1 MCIRDSSA
9 SEFNQM
15 RQSCD
20 DEYRWWE
27 PIWHDANACCY
38 NLYGDGCTDPDEFY
52 TCHHHGMDNY
62 AEYGDYARR
71 RLSSASE
78 AGSEEEGHREL
89 GQCDVY
95 SWCSCMR
102 NYLDWN
108 NNECEFKY
116 SMDYYQDYYS
126 FSYSYLENFYAL
138 PDDQGCE
145 SYTHLW
151 DGLYIEGWGTIP
163 DEPMT
168 LAQCATAVKAYDGT
182 DGCMGDHFFYAWHG
196 DCAFEPQAPHHR
208 SRAV

>member
-1 MCIRDSSA
+1 
-9 SEFNQM
+9 
-15 RQSCD
+15 
-20 DEYRWWE
+20 
-27 PIWHDANACCY
+27 
-38 NLYGDGCTDPDEFY
+38 
-52 TCHHHGMDNY
+52 MDNY

-126 FSYSYLENFYAL
+126 FSYSYLDNFYVL
-138 PDDQGCE
+138 HDQGCDD
-145 SYTHLW
+145 YRHL
-151 DGLYIEGWGTIP
+151 DGGTYIDGFGTIP
-163 DEPMT
+163 YDEPIT
-168 LAQCATAVKAYDGT
+168 LAQCAIAVKAYDGT